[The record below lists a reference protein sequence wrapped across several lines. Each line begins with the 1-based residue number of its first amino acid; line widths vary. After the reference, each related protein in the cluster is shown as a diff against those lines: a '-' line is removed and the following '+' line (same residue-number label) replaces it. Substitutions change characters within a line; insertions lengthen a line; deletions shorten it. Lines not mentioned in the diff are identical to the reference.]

1 MAIAQLRE
9 AISLLTRMPLLWLP
23 GLVAGLLAATLWI
36 LLNIAGTFFTSR
48 ILVIFGLVLL
58 LFITGMLA
66 VLRNN
71 SGNFREMM
79 TMGIQYYFRVLLPQ
93 MVIIFGVLLIF
104 ALMAITMALITGT
117 PDMGLLSALTL
128 GIMIPTFIFT
138 FFYDTA
144 AVFEDK
150 KVFESI
156 QRSIILVNSNAIA
169 VLKFFVISA
178 VVSFAVIFSLMIVW
192 EGMLYENLEP
202 LTRYNETQIQSFTP
216 DQLVAMIGPDG
227 MWITAI
233 VLFIGLFVLIPVLY
247 TYKACVFKTLA
258 GKTVSITQQP
268 VTGEYDS
275 KGRWYKY

>member
-23 GLVAGLLAATLWI
+23 GLVAGLLAAALWV

-48 ILVIFGLVLL
+48 ILVIFGLVFL

-66 VLRNN
+66 ILRNN
-71 SGNFREMM
+71 SGNFQEMV
-79 TMGIQYYFRVLLPQ
+79 TLGVQYYFRVLLPQ
-93 MVIIFGVLLIF
+93 IVIIFGILLVF
-104 ALMAITMALITGT
+104 ALMAITTALITGT

-128 GIMIPTFIFT
+128 GIMIPTFLFT
-138 FFYDTA
+138 FFFDTA

-156 QRSIILVNSNAIA
+156 QRSIILVNTNAIA

-178 VVSFAVIFSLMIVW
+178 VVSFAVLFSLMMVW
-192 EGMLYENLEP
+192 EGMLYDKLEP
-202 LTRYNETQIQSFTP
+202 LTQYNETQIQSFTP

-233 VLFIGLFVLIPVLY
+233 VLFIGLFVLIPILY
-247 TYKACVFKTLA
+247 TYKACFFKA
-258 GKTVSITQQP
+258 IAEKPISITQQP
-268 VTGEYDS
+268 VAGEYDS